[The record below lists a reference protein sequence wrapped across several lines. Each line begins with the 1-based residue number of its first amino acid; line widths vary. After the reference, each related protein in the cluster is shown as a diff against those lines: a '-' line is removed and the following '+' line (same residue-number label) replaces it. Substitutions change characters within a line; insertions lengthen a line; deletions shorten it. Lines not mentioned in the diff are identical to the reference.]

1 MDLETGMTDAKVE
14 DMVEDINA
22 TASGSES
29 ESESE
34 DEEESDSS
42 RRRLSSEGTEDRGG
56 DSTAVDDSVT
66 EGSGGTACTLA
77 LGTITKS
84 PTFALRLLVCTGS
97 LAGSCSK

>member
-34 DEEESDSS
+34 DEEPIYLFSVLSLGRVGSWRKEGLIVESV
-42 RRRLSSEGTEDRGG
+42 RQGE
-56 DSTAVDDSVT
+56 
-66 EGSGGTACTLA
+66 
-77 LGTITKS
+77 
-84 PTFALRLLVCTGS
+84 
-97 LAGSCSK
+97 